1 MNNRQGTEKQTMIHN
16 TLHRELKMEQLFNA
30 IANFEI
36 VMGYAFVSLCEIW
49 PYAY

>member
-1 MNNRQGTEKQTMIHN
+1 
-16 TLHRELKMEQLFNA
+16 MEQLFNA

-36 VMGYAFVSLCEIW
+36 VVGYAFVSPCEIW